1 MFTASHVCF
10 FVMNKCASLA
20 LTCELLLGVII
31 NIIIQRSFKQTRLNL
46 TFPAT
51 VFSCVLEER
60 PLVADIRGLEYM
72 NDDPN
77 AVDVLY
83 AKVSL
88 QDGSSRC
95 PC

>member
-1 MFTASHVCF
+1 M
-10 FVMNKCASLA
+10 
-20 LTCELLLGVII
+20 
-31 NIIIQRSFKQTRLNL
+31 
-46 TFPAT
+46 
-51 VFSCVLEER
+51 EER

-95 PC
+95 P